1 MRSLLCRAEVESADP
16 PTPLSVS
23 LDGALGKIALRTRSA
38 PRQLL
43 QVSSTTPSSHH
54 ALLAGLNTA
63 GESAPSSADDANAQK
78 PPLAHRAILSIVEQ
92 IYDAVLDLEQ
102 MRRSQPALLAQVAA
116 AKEYGPEGS
125 PMIEKAD
132 QDVAEWFASF
142 PAFFDCTFLTSI
154 SGT

>member
-1 MRSLLCRAEVESADP
+1 M
-16 PTPLSVS
+16 S

-43 QVSSTTPSSHH
+43 QVSSSTPSSGHH

-63 GESAPSSADDANAQK
+63 GESSAPASNDGDAQK
-78 PPLAHRAILSIVEQ
+78 PPLAHRAILTIVEQ

-102 MRRSQPALLAQVAA
+102 MRRGQPALLSQLAA

-125 PMIEKAD
+125 PMIEKAE
-132 QDVAEWFASF
+132 QDVAEW
-142 PAFFDCTFLTSI
+142 
-154 SGT
+154 